1 MRRWGFVLTCVL
13 ALASLTGVAA
23 AAEAIR
29 VGVIGPFSGP
39 FGLYGRNFKL
49 GIEAFV
55 AEAGPSAGG
64 HRVEFI
70 YRDLEAPDPARAR
83 ALAQELVV
91 KDKVQY
97 LAGIYFTPDALA
109 VAPILEDAQTV
120 LVVFNA
126 ATSAITAKS
135 PNIVRSSFTMWQ
147 NTVPAAKLA
156 LARGNRRVAIAVSDF
171 GPGIDAQAAFKST
184 FEAGG
189 GTIVD
194 AIRMPVATADFAP
207 IMQRIKDAKVD
218 AVFAFLPSGP
228 PTLGF
233 VKAFIDTGL
242 KATGVSLITTG
253 DVTPEPD
260 LQVLGEGAQGI
271 LSTYHYARSHASPEN
286 ERFLQGIEQVGGK
299 RADVVMSA
307 VAAFDGT
314 RLIYKMIEATRGERN
329 PAQALAAVKGYA
341 WTSPRG
347 PVSIDPLTRHIRQTI
362 YLRRVERQDG
372 EWINRELEAFPDQPD
387 SGFVSPN

>member
-1 MRRWGFVLTCVL
+1 MRPFGIVLTCLL
-13 ALASLTGVAA
+13 ALASLTGGAA
-23 AAEAIR
+23 AAEAVR

-55 AEAGPSAGG
+55 ADAGSSAGG

-70 YRDLEAPDPARAR
+70 YRDLDAPDPARAK

-109 VAPILEDAQTV
+109 IAPLLEDAQTV

-147 NTVPAAKLA
+147 NTVPAAKVA
-156 LARGNRRVAIAVSDF
+156 LARGMKRVAIAVSDY
-171 GPGIDAQAAFKST
+171 GPGIDAQTAFKTT

-189 GTIVD
+189 GTIAD

-233 VKAFIDTGL
+233 VKAYIDTGL
-242 KATGVSLITTG
+242 KGSGVALITTG

-260 LQVLGEGAQGI
+260 LQALGDGALGI
-271 LSTYHYARSHASPEN
+271 LSTYHYARSP
-286 ERFLQGIEQVGGK
+286 
-299 RADVVMSA
+299 
-307 VAAFDGT
+307 
-314 RLIYKMIEATRGERN
+314 
-329 PAQALAAVKGYA
+329 ALARG
-341 WTSPRG
+341 TSASAPA
-347 PVSIDPLTRHIRQTI
+347 D
-362 YLRRVERQDG
+362 
-372 EWINRELEAFPDQPD
+372 
-387 SGFVSPN
+387 